1 MAQEIFEH
9 EMVEGGDRPM
19 LYDGGSIRV
28 IKFDSMNYATV
39 VFKDDV
45 VSRRGDSKGTSRS
58 KWEVNGFHGKLESA
72 MSSALKHHVTNMM
85 IECKGNA
92 SSILSKLDEIEKNL
106 IVAVTRN

>member
-1 MAQEIFEH
+1 
-9 EMVEGGDRPM
+9 
-19 LYDGGSIRV
+19 
-28 IKFDSMNYATV
+28 MNYATV